1 MSIDSDI
8 RDVLTATLD
17 ETDWFM
23 LGVQLNVD
31 HAKLER
37 IQMNYPG
44 RAQECQY
51 HMLHTWIDTGNASWI
66 ELVTAL
72 RSPLINNKKLAQ
84 EIEEKYLK

>member
-8 RDVLTATLD
+8 RDVLTATLG
-17 ETDWFM
+17 ETNWFM
-23 LGVQLNVD
+23 LGVQLKVD

-37 IQMNYPG
+37 IQMDYPQ

-51 HMLHTWIDTGNASWI
+51 HMLHTWIDTGNATWS

-72 RSPLINNKKLAQ
+72 RSPLIDNEKLAQ

>member
-8 RDVLTATLD
+8 RDVLTTTLD
-17 ETDWFM
+17 ETNWFM

-31 HAKLER
+31 RAKLNR
-37 IQMNYPG
+37 IQMDYPG
-44 RAQECQY
+44 RAQQCQY
-51 HMLHTWIDTGNASWI
+51 HMLHTWIDSGNATWS

-84 EIEEKYLK
+84 EIEQKYLK